1 MSFAPQ
7 PVSILDQDPRGR
19 MDVALVR
26 LGELI
31 VRRGVEPAIGNKP
44 LWDAGLG
51 AVVEQAV
58 ADAGIPS
65 TPFTAVD
72 VCRALGILKPAPK
85 RGRR

>member
-1 MSFAPQ
+1 MNFAPQ

-26 LGELI
+26 LTELF
-31 VRRGVEPAIGNKP
+31 VRRTMEPALGDRP
-44 LWDAGLG
+44 LWDRGLG

-72 VCRALGILKPAPK
+72 ICRALGILKKPAK